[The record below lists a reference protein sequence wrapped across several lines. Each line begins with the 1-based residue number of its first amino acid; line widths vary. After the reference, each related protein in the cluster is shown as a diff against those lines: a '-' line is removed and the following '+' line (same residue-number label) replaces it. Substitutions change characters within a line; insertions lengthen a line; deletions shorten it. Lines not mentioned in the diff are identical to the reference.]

1 MRGPIPISC
10 LPYHPYRAFLLNR
23 SDQLLV
29 CRCRGIPII
38 EILVKAAADRSHL
51 VLHVRISVLHVC
63 ISVLHVCISVLHVCI
78 SVLHVRISAPH
89 VCISVLHVCI
99 SVLHACISVLHVC
112 ISVLHGCI
120 SVLHVCIS
128 VHFRRMEECMQLE
141 HPRSIS
147 ALRARLY
154 LCLHILFLHR
164 LKAEASQVSGKS
176 IVIDGPE
183 YN

>member
-10 LPYHPYRAFLLNR
+10 LPYHPYRAFLLSR

-51 VLHVRISVLHVC
+51 VLHVCISVLHVC

-78 SVLHVRISAPH
+78 SVLHV
-89 VCISVLHVCI
+89 CISVLHGCI

-112 ISVLHGCI
+112 ISVLHVCI

-128 VHFRRMEECMQLE
+128 VHVRRMEECMQLE
-141 HPRSIS
+141 HPRSIG

-154 LCLHILFLHR
+154 LCLHNLFLHR

-183 YN
+183 FN